1 MKKNKSRGE
10 SKGAVISFRLTPR
23 DKYAIELIA
32 RRDRKSASAVIEQA
46 IAQFIDADE
55 ISKRPRT
62 PEVFNDDKGRTFDIE
77 LLEQSLLDKLWSPY
91 PWRRLRKLSKFA
103 PELMNADECL
113 IWECIDETNEFWHR
127 FKENGKARRKFLVP
141 IVRRAWPL
149 LEAYADNYDEGQEFD
164 LEELKRI
171 VHEYTNSNSVIDRV
185 EDVEPSDKDD
195 LVADDSND

>member
-46 IAQFIDADE
+46 IAQFIDADH

-62 PEVFNDDKGRTFDIE
+62 PEVFKDDKGRKVDID

-113 IWECIDETNEFWHR
+113 IWECIEDTGEFWDR
-127 FKENGKARRKFLVP
+127 YKENGKARRRLLIP
-141 IVRRAWPL
+141 IVRKAWPL
-149 LEAYADNYDEGQEFD
+149 LEEYADNYDEGLEFD
-164 LEELKRI
+164 LEQLKKI
-171 VHEYTNSNSVIDRV
+171 VYDYKSSTSITDQT
-185 EDVEPSDKDD
+185 EDVDSSDKDD
-195 LVADDSND
+195 LVTDD